1 MAQGL
6 RILFLAP
13 QPFFEVRGTPL
24 AVLHMTRAL
33 AGLGHEVDLLTFP
46 QGEPVATPGVRHLRS
61 LRLPVGRVK
70 AGASLAKMVLD
81 VPFAAEAVL
90 RLAFSRYDVV
100 HAVEESAHLVAP
112 FARLLGVP
120 LVMDVDS
127 SIPDQLRYSGFATR
141 GPLLWLADALER
153 HALRH
158 AVAAVTVC
166 QSLTDGVKRRAPGVP
181 VFQVED
187 PPLVDARQPP
197 AANVV
202 EALRRELGL
211 GQGPVVLYSG
221 NFEPYQ
227 GVELLLEATALVPA
241 ATFLLM
247 GGRAPE
253 IERLRARAREL
264 GTNARVSFSGTRPP
278 AELAA
283 FLALADVLCSPRV
296 QGENT
301 PFKIY
306 SYLASGKPIVA
317 TRIATHTQLLDDSL
331 AFLVPP
337 TAEGLADG
345 IGQVIRD
352 PNQARSRAVR
362 GLELIDR
369 EYSAARYRDKVA
381 RAYAEVA
388 RRAREHS

>member
-33 AGLGHEVDLLTFP
+33 AGLGHQVDLLTFP
-46 QGEPVATPGVRHLRS
+46 QGEPAPTPGVRHLRS

-158 AVAAVTVC
+158 SVAAVTVC
-166 QSLTDGVKRRAPGVP
+166 QSLTDGVKRRAPDVP

-187 PPLVDARQPP
+187 PPLVDARQP
-197 AANVV
+197 AADVV
-202 EALRRELGL
+202 DALRRELGL
-211 GQGPVVLYSG
+211 GDGPVVLYSG

-227 GVELLLEATALVPA
+227 GVELLLEATALVPG
-241 ATFLLM
+241 ATFLFM

-264 GTNARVSFSGTRPP
+264 GTHGRVFFSGTRPP

-296 QGENT
+296 EGENT

-317 TRIATHTQLLDDSL
+317 TRIASHTQLLDDSL

-337 TAEGLADG
+337 TPEGLADG
-345 IGQVIRD
+345 VDRALRD
-352 PNQARSRAVR
+352 PNQAHVRAVR

-369 EYSAARYRDKVA
+369 EYSAARYREKVE

-388 RRAREHS
+388 RRTREHG